1 MSLEPFFEKY
11 CTNTSNGKIIEYSQ
25 FSDDDDPN
33 YDIIEFKALFPDE
46 DSDEQDDD
54 EDDGDNN
61 ENQDNPNENN
71 DDDDKSNTRKSDKD
85 DDDNEDE
92 DEQPKKRGKPNRS
105 EATSLHWLCHR
116 RLKKE
121 NKTLSNHKRPKR

>member
-11 CTNTSNGKIIEYSQ
+11 CTNTSNGKIIEYLQ

-46 DSDEQDDD
+46 DSDQDNDD
-54 EDDGDNN
+54 EDDDNN

-71 DDDDKSNTRKSDKD
+71 DEDDESNTRKSDKD
-85 DDDNEDE
+85 EDDDEDE

-105 EATSLHWLCHR
+105 
-116 RLKKE
+116 
-121 NKTLSNHKRPKR
+121 